1 MRRSGARSPTA
12 PRSAFAIGSSRSG
25 CRAGTGAWARHG
37 APRRRNGAERRPPRC
52 TAPRRETFPRN
63 PRRALNRSCRL
74 RLIADQVASRSVVS
88 TETET
93 HQATALH
100 GGRLVAK
107 RLKAHGVT
115 KLFTLSG
122 GHLFSIYDGCRE
134 EGIDIVDVRHEQSAA
149 FAAEGWAKATRE
161 PGVCA
166 LTAGPGVTNA
176 MSALASAQMNAA
188 PMLALGGRAPAARW
202 GMGSLQEIDHVP
214 FVAPLTKLARTAKA
228 TSEIPGLVD
237 EALAAAVEPP
247 SGPTFLDFP
256 MDQVFMEADVDA
268 DSAAA
273 LPDPSSL
280 PAADGKSL
288 DRAAELLHGAERPV
302 VMAGTGLYWARAERS
317 LQALC
322 EELQIAVFLNG
333 LARGCVPA
341 DHPHFFSR
349 ARGAGLKSADVALV
363 VGVPMD
369 FRLGFGGSFGDET
382 QLIVVGSAR
391 PEREHP
397 RAVAAELYGNV
408 AGSLDALRS
417 AGGRDRS
424 AWVNEL
430 RAAENGKRAA
440 EQEDLTDERAPLHPM
455 RVYAE
460 LGQILDRDAVVIGDG
475 GDFVSFAGRVIETY
489 EPGCWMDPGPYGCL
503 GSGPGY
509 ALAAKVAHPDRQICL
524 LLGDGA
530 FGFAGMEFD
539 SFVRH
544 GLPIVGVMGNNGIW
558 ALEKHPMEFLYGYS
572 VAAELQPGCR
582 YDQVVQALGGHGELV
597 ERPDELRPAL
607 ERAFASGKPALV
619 NVLTDPEVVYP
630 RKANLA

>member
-1 MRRSGARSPTA
+1 
-12 PRSAFAIGSSRSG
+12 
-25 CRAGTGAWARHG
+25 
-37 APRRRNGAERRPPRC
+37 
-52 TAPRRETFPRN
+52 
-63 PRRALNRSCRL
+63 
-74 RLIADQVASRSVVS
+74 VS
-88 TETET
+88 TGTET
-93 HQATALH
+93 QQSTALH

-166 LTAGPGVTNA
+166 LTAGPGVTNG
-176 MSALASAQMNAA
+176 MSALASALMNAS

-214 FVAPLTKLARTAKA
+214 FVAPLTKLARTAQA
-228 TSEIPGLVD
+228 TADIPGLVD

-247 SGPTFLDFP
+247 SGPTFIDFP

-268 DSAAA
+268 DAPAS
-273 LPDPSSL
+273 LPDPTAL
-280 PAADGKSL
+280 PPADGGEL
-288 DRAAELLHGAERPV
+288 DRAVELLRRAERPV
-302 VMAGTGLYWARAERS
+302 VMAGTGLYWARAEEALRS
-317 LQALC
+317 LC
-322 EELQIAVFLNG
+322 EELQIPVFLNG

-349 ARGAGLKSADVALV
+349 ARGTGLKGADVALV

-382 QLIVVGSAR
+382 ELIVIGSSR

-397 RAVAAELYGNV
+397 RTVAAGLYGSV
-408 AGSLDALRS
+408 AATLDALRS

-430 RAAENGKRAA
+430 RAAENERRAA
-440 EQEDLTDERAPLHPM
+440 EQEDLTDSRAPLHPM
-455 RVYAE
+455 RVYGE
-460 LGQILDRDAVVIGDG
+460 LAQILDRNAVVIGDG
-475 GDFVSFAGRVIETY
+475 GDFVSFAGRMIDTY

-503 GSGPGY
+503 GSGPGA
-509 ALAAKVAHPDRQICL
+509 ALAAKIAHPERQVCL

-539 SFVRH
+539 TFVRH
-544 GLPIVGVMGNNGIW
+544 GVPVVGVMGNNGIW

-582 YDQVVQALGGHGELV
+582 YDEVVTALGGHGELV
-597 ERPDELRPAL
+597 ERPDDLRPAL
-607 ERAFASGKPALV
+607 ERAFASGRPALV
-619 NVLTDPEVVYP
+619 NVLTDPGVVYP